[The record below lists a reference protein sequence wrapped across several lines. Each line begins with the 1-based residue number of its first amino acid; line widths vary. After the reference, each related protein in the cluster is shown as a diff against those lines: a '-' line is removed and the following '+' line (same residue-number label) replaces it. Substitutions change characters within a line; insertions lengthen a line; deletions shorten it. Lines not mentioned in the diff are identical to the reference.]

1 MSFDILNVKIIFV
14 GNTKIPVRFPAQIL
28 GASEAGSEGR
38 RGNTWRI

>member
-1 MSFDILNVKIIFV
+1 MTSHVLNVKIIFA
-14 GNTKIPVRFPAQIL
+14 GNTTLPVRFPAQIL